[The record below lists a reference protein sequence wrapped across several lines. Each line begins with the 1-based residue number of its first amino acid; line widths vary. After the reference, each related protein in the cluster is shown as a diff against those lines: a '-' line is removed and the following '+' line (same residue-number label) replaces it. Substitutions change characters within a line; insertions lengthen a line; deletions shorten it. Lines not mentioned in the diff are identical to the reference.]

1 MTKFN
6 SFLNI
11 QTKRVGKA
19 VSNIEKLSPIVSKWE
34 GGYVNDPTDKGGATN
49 MGVTLGTWKLLG
61 YDKNGDGI
69 INSEDIKLLNAKD
82 FGVILKKYWDKW
94 QANNIQNQSIANI
107 LVDWYWCSGKW
118 GIVKPQAM
126 LGLEADGSV
135 GNITID
141 KLNSEILKNPEELF
155 NKILQ
160 LRINF
165 VTNIANN
172 SVISYEKKLGRKATQ
187 KEIMKNTQK
196 RFLTGWLNRLND
208 FKFIN

>member
-11 QTKRVGKA
+11 QTKRVGKT
-19 VSNIEKLSPIVSKWE
+19 VSNIEKLSPIISKWE

-69 INSEDIKLLNAKD
+69 INSEDIKLLNSKD
-82 FGVILKKYWDKW
+82 FSAILKKYWNKW
-94 QANNIQNQSIANI
+94 KANDIQNQSIANI

-118 GIVKPQAM
+118 GIIKPQIM
-126 LGLEADGSV
+126 LDLEPDGSV
-135 GNITID
+135 GNLTIN

-160 LRINF
+160 LRKDF

-172 SVISYEKKLGRKATQ
+172 SVIIYEKKLGRKATQ

>member
-69 INSEDIKLLNAKD
+69 INSEDIKLLNSKD